1 MFHFIPLNLK
11 KKKKKKF
18 FHTEIIE
25 KIIFSTSIF
34 VFKVLKNK
42 IKKLF
47 VKFKNEKNNYLKF
60 FDEK

>member
-11 KKKKKKF
+11 LKKKKNF
-18 FHTEIIE
+18 FHPEIIE

-47 VKFKNEKNNYLKF
+47 VKFKNEKNKYLKF

>member
-11 KKKKKKF
+11 LKKKKNF
-18 FHTEIIE
+18 FHPEIIE

-34 VFKVLKNK
+34 VLKVLKNK

-47 VKFKNEKNNYLKF
+47 VKFKNEKITI
-60 FDEK
+60 